1 MVAIQ
6 VDLQKILGKLSLGC
20 RMVGVDQT
28 AGSLD
33 PDSGIVA
40 GDITAVVLFSKN
52 SISSIILLPS
62 Q

>member
-6 VDLQKILGKLSLGC
+6 VDLQKILGKLSSV
-20 RMVGVDQT
+20 VGVDQT

-40 GDITAVVLFSKN
+40 GEITAVVLFSKK
-52 SISSIILLPS
+52 
-62 Q
+62 

>member
-6 VDLQKILGKLSLGC
+6 VDLQKILGKLSSV
-20 RMVGVDQT
+20 VGVDQT

-40 GDITAVVLFSKN
+40 GEITAVVLFSKN
-52 SISSIILLPS
+52 SISSIILLLS